1 MHREGEPSVHL
12 ITENGASWMDNLF
25 SYKTLPHPKWTEQC
39 SVLLFPHH
47 FQNSH
52 RSENRH
58 IFLYVRLLFIL
69 LINHNIISLIW
80 GKIKMDSE
88 TEVCAT
94 DAEILKISYFKY
106 ATKSLIQKRK
116 NCEIMR
122 EGICKCI

>member
-1 MHREGEPSVHL
+1 MLREGEPSVHL
-12 ITENGASWMDNLF
+12 ITENGASWMVNLF
-25 SYKTLPHPKWTEQC
+25 SYKTPPHPKWTEQC
-39 SVLLFPHH
+39 SVLLFPHY

-80 GKIKMDSE
+80 GKIKTDSE

-94 DAEILKISYFKY
+94 DAEILKSSYFKY
-106 ATKSLIQKRK
+106 ATK
-116 NCEIMR
+116 
-122 EGICKCI
+122 